1 MDVDIWID
9 PICPF
14 CWVTS
19 RWLVQV
25 APERDLDITWR
36 SISLFVKNG
45 MADEPD
51 HPYHGPSSRTHQLLR
66 VVEAMRDAG
75 GADRIGDLYAEFGR
89 HIHHRGELEFDVAEL
104 LGRLGLDPALAEA
117 LTDEQWDARIAE
129 HMDEVVELAGD
140 DIGTPLIA
148 VDGRSGRV
156 ALFGPV
162 IIDVPDLAD
171 SLDLWD
177 GFLKM
182 VDVPGFFELK
192 RTRTHAPNIPTSRS
206 SPEAP

>member
-9 PICPF
+9 PVCPF

-45 MADEPD
+45 MAEEPE
-51 HPYHGPSSRTHQLLR
+51 HPLHAPTSRTHQLLR
-66 VVEAMRDAG
+66 VMEAMRDAG
-75 GADRIGDLYAEFGR
+75 GADRIGDLYTEFGR
-89 HIHHRGELEFDVAEL
+89 HIHHRGELEFEVADL
-104 LGRLGLDPALAEA
+104 LARLGLDPELAEA
-117 LTDEQWDARIAE
+117 LTDERWDARIAE
-129 HMDEVVELAGD
+129 HMDEVFELAGD

-148 VDGRSGRV
+148 VDGQSGRV

-162 IIDVPDLAD
+162 IVDVPDPAD

-177 GFLKM
+177 GFMKM

-192 RTRTHAPNIPTSRS
+192 RTRTHAPNIPHESILG
-206 SPEAP
+206 EAP